1 MFQIMLP
8 LLAVINKDIFY
19 DRGVAEN
26 DISWL
31 LLWFVSLSHIN
42 PNVFSYLNQQAP
54 ELNLLDKY
62 SQS

>member
-31 LLWFVSLSHIN
+31 LL
-42 PNVFSYLNQQAP
+42 
-54 ELNLLDKY
+54 
-62 SQS
+62 